1 MKKGDKVVCIN
12 TKSLSAFNGIYK
24 ASVKK
29 IKENEIY
36 TVVDRG
42 HSYDIILKEV
52 PGTFYLSERFVSLQ
66 QYRLMKLK
74 KLKNKRNNSEKN
86 NT

>member
-1 MKKGDKVVCIN
+1 MKVGDKIVCVN
-12 TKSLSAFNGIYK
+12 VDEFTAFNGMWK
-24 ASVKK
+24 KSVKK

-36 TVVDRG
+36 TMIDRG
-42 HSYDIILKEV
+42 HSYDILLKEV

-74 KLKNKRNNSEKN
+74 KLKKNIVEIEKN
-86 NT
+86 YT

>member
-12 TKSLSAFNGIYK
+12 SGSFSAFNGIYK
-24 ASVKK
+24 ATVKK

-36 TVVDRG
+36 TVDDKG

-74 KLKNKRNNSEKN
+74 KIKKNTEEIEED